1 MEKIRGLLNEVKHPE
16 INSSLVELQM
26 IGDIKEEDGKIIIEL
41 KLPLPEIPIKQMLID
56 LIKNKL
62 KDSVVDIKTLVMNPE
77 ERDKFFEMSRQNWAL

>member
-1 MEKIRGLLNEVKHPE
+1 
-16 INSSLVELQM
+16 M

-41 KLPLPEIPIKQMLID
+41 KLPLPKIPIKQMLID